1 MQITDVIIKP
11 LVTEK
16 TTHQHTTLNRHAF
29 QVHHLATKYDVKR
42 AVESLY
48 NVKVMDVRTL
58 NRKGKPRR
66 SRTKM
71 AKTSDTKHAIV
82 TLHGDSKIDLF

>member
-16 TTHQHTTLNRHAF
+16 TTHQHQTLNRHAF
-29 QVHHLATKYDVKR
+29 QVHRLASKYDVKR

-48 NVKVMDVRTL
+48 HVKVVEVRTM

-66 SRTKM
+66 SRAKM
-71 AKTSDTKHAIV
+71 ATTSATKRAVV
-82 TLHGDSKIDLF
+82 TLDEASKIDLF

>member
-16 TTHQHTTLNRHAF
+16 TTHQHATLNRHAF
-29 QVHHLATKYDVKR
+29 QVHPLATKYDVKR

-48 NVKVMDVRTL
+48 NVKVTEVRTM

-66 SRTKM
+66 SRAKM
-71 AKTSDTKHAIV
+71 AKTSDTRRAIV
-82 TLHGDSKIDLF
+82 TLDEASKIDLF